1 MTHKSQWYLL
11 FRTAVTGAVLVTLA
25 VSAASAKTALSD
37 QTLENAVK
45 MKGAFNQETLKQASD
60 GFEHSESNHHAE
72 LRERIDRNNQQ
83 IQEISLDGSEMS
95 QYLTQKKRAGQNPSV
110 PEAVKRLDMT
120 HVVHHITDENITI
133 SYPDGL
139 VVEMKPYK

>member
-1 MTHKSQWYLL
+1 MKHKSQRYLL
-11 FRTAVTGAVLVTLA
+11 LRTAVLGAVLVTLT

-60 GFEHSESNHHAE
+60 GFEHSEPNQHAE

-95 QYLTQKKRAGQNPSV
+95 
-110 PEAVKRLDMT
+110 
-120 HVVHHITDENITI
+120 
-133 SYPDGL
+133 
-139 VVEMKPYK
+139 